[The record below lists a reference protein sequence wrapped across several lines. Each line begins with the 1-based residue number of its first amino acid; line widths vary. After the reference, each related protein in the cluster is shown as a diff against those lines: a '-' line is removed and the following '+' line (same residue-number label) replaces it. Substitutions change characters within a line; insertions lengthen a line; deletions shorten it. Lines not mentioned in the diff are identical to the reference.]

1 MSHHGLLILHWFRH
15 RAVSRNPK
23 LTTVAATR
31 LIFGQVASTVVGL
44 GFRATFST
52 FLWLGLGLS
61 FWYDLRVT
69 TKISSLGWD
78 IFQDIAAATD
88 YLDWPAEASASDSSG
103 ALFGDDIIKSTTKP
117 IDSEASVR
125 RAQMGRHW
133 RAGLVT
139 MKRNLS
145 DMRFWAMLT

>member
-15 RAVSRNPK
+15 RAVSRTPK

-69 TKISSLGWD
+69 TKISSPGWD

-103 ALFGDDIIKSTTKP
+103 AFFGDDIIKIMTKPVDLEASLRRVKIGCRCKDDIVTTKN
-117 IDSEASVR
+117 
-125 RAQMGRHW
+125 
-133 RAGLVT
+133 
-139 MKRNLS
+139 NLL
-145 DMRFWAMLT
+145 DMRLWVTLM